1 MNACQRGPG
10 VGKPVPHRPFPW
22 KQQDL
27 PGSWGTPCPYA
38 MFSDPGRTEHTRPLR
53 CNGMAPAMST
63 AKAPTKFQLSRL
75 NGTALGLAVYA
86 SPVAV
91 TRTRR
96 KTRFRPLAK
105 RYRTGLTT
113 RRVPLKG
120 FKIAS
125 CDSSSFP
132 KLAWRK
138 DILEFSRNPKHVSP
152 SWPGGYW
159 PEGDA
164 PPDA

>member
-1 MNACQRGPG
+1 
-10 VGKPVPHRPFPW
+10 
-22 KQQDL
+22 
-27 PGSWGTPCPYA
+27 

-86 SPVAV
+86 SPGAV
-91 TRTRR
+91 TRIRR

-138 DILEFSRNPKHVSP
+138 DIQNVPTPVRHEICALTSAYDIAVLMAGVGRWRPRKRIFRR
-152 SWPGGYW
+152 
-159 PEGDA
+159 A
-164 PPDA
+164 I

>member
-1 MNACQRGPG
+1 
-10 VGKPVPHRPFPW
+10 
-22 KQQDL
+22 
-27 PGSWGTPCPYA
+27 

-86 SPVAV
+86 SPGAV
-91 TRTRR
+91 TRIRR

-138 DILEFSRNPKHVSP
+138 DVLN
-152 SWPGGYW
+152 
-159 PEGDA
+159 
-164 PPDA
+164 